1 MWSLKDRLGR
11 AAAVPAM
18 IGAMYGGGSWVDNRY
33 HHADDAL
40 QGRSDL
46 VLVEMRLDQ
55 KIMADRL
62 NNVQMRIW
70 RMEDRYGVNM
80 NKAATEDDA
89 AGLAENKAQK
99 LEKNE
104 LERQLGNI
112 EQRIQQYE
120 YEDNSPRQAER
131 QHRDRDER
139 SRSAR

>member
-1 MWSLKDRLGR
+1 MWSLKDKLGM

-80 NKAATEDDA
+80 NKATTEDDA
-89 AGLAENKAQK
+89 AALEEYKALK

-131 QHRDRDER
+131 HRERDER
-139 SRSAR
+139 SRSAK